1 MAVSSSQRSR
11 PAGLR
16 RVEFTFMVSMLMA
29 STAISI
35 DIMLP
40 AFGRM
45 RDDFGLAADST
56 QVGATITVFFLGLA
70 AAQLVYGPLADRW
83 GRKPTLYL
91 GLGIYVFGAL
101 AAAFAPSL
109 GLVIASRFIWGVG
122 AAGPRV
128 VSVSVV
134 RDIYE
139 GERMARAMSFIMA
152 VFVLVPVIAPS
163 IGAAILEF
171 ASWRALF
178 VVVAGFGVVLAL
190 WSLRL
195 PETLDPANRMG
206 AGPTALARAAKTVVT
221 NRVTIGYTV
230 AMAFA
235 FGAFMSYLST
245 SELIISEV
253 YDQRSLFPIIFGG
266 TAAVMGAAMLSNAW
280 LVGRFGL
287 VPLVKSSFRLFIGLS
302 IGLAVFAWLTDGL
315 PPFAPFVIAL
325 AVTLGAYSV
334 LSPNLNALAMQPM
347 GAVAGM
353 AAAVVGTLSLMGGAV
368 FGFLLDQTYN
378 GTVLPLAIG
387 FVVYGSLGL
396 LSVRWAGG
404 AAS

>member
-1 MAVSSSQRSR
+1 MSVSSSQRAR

-16 RVEFTFMVSMLMA
+16 RVEFTLMVSMLMA

-45 RDDFGLAADST
+45 RADFGLVPDST
-56 QVGATITVFFLGLA
+56 QIGATVTVFFLGLA
-70 AAQLVYGPLADRW
+70 VAQLLYGPLADRW

-91 GLGIYVFGAL
+91 GLGIYIFGAV
-101 AAAFAPSL
+101 AAALAPTF
-109 GLVIASRFIWGVG
+109 GLLIASRFVWGVG

-128 VSVSVV
+128 VSLSVV
-134 RDIYE
+134 RDLFE

-163 IGAAILEF
+163 IGAVILQF
-171 ASWRALF
+171 ASWRVVF
-178 VVVAGFGVVLAL
+178 VIVAAFGVALAV
-190 WSLRL
+190 WTLRL

-206 AGPTALARAAKTVVT
+206 VGPAAIGRAAKTVVT
-221 NRVTIGYTV
+221 SRVTIGYTL

-253 YDQRSLFPIIFGG
+253 YEQRSLFPVVFGG
-266 TAAVMGAAMLSNAW
+266 TAAVMGTATLSNAW
-280 LVGRFGL
+280 FVGRFGL
-287 VPLVKSSFRLFIGLS
+287 ERLVKSAFRLFIGLS
-302 IGLAVFAWLTDGL
+302 MGLVVLGL
-315 PPFAPFVIAL
+315 STAGVPPFTLFVVAL
-325 AVTLGAYSV
+325 AATLGAYSV
-334 LSPNLNALAMQPM
+334 LSPNLNALAMEPM

-353 AAAVVGTLSLMGGAV
+353 AAAVVGSLSMTGAAML
-368 FGFLLDQTYN
+368 GFVLDQTYD
-378 GTVLPLAIG
+378 GTVLPLTIG
-387 FVVYGSLGL
+387 FVAYGAIGL
-396 LSVRWAGG
+396 LLARWAGSG
-404 AAS
+404 GS

>member
-1 MAVSSSQRSR
+1 
-11 PAGLR
+11 
-16 RVEFTFMVSMLMA
+16 MLMA

-56 QVGATITVFFLGLA
+56 RVGATITAFFLGLA

-91 GLGIYVFGAL
+91 GLAIYVFGAL
-101 AAAFAPSL
+101 ASAVAPSL

-128 VSVSVV
+128 VSVSVI
-134 RDIYE
+134 RDLFE

-152 VFVLVPVIAPS
+152 VFVLVPVVAPS

-171 ASWRALF
+171 ASWRVLF
-178 VVVAGFGVVLAL
+178 VFVAGFGVVLAL

-195 PETLDPANRMG
+195 PETLDPVNRMG
-206 AGPTALARAAKTVVT
+206 AGPTALARAAGTVVT
-221 NRVTIGYTV
+221 SRVTIGYTL

-235 FGAFMSYLST
+235 FGAFLSYLST
-245 SELIISEV
+245 SELIISEI
-253 YDQRSLFPIIFGG
+253 YDQRSLFPVVFGA
-266 TAAVMGAAMLSNAW
+266 TAALMGAAMLSNAW
-280 LVGRFGL
+280 FVGRFGL
-287 VPLVKSSFRLFIGLS
+287 VPLVKSSFLLFIGFS
-302 IGLAVFAWLTDGL
+302 IGLAVFAWLSDGM
-315 PPFAPFVIAL
+315 PPFVPFVIAL

-334 LSPNLNALAMQPM
+334 LSPNLNALAMRPM
-347 GAVAGM
+347 AAVAGM
-353 AAAVVGTLSLMGGAV
+353 AAAVVGTLSLMGGALL
-368 FGFLLDQTYN
+368 GFLLDQTYD
-378 GTVLPLAIG
+378 GTVLPMAIG
-387 FVVYGSLGL
+387 FIVYGMLGL
-396 LSVRWAGG
+396 LFTRWAGG
-404 AAS
+404 AGS

>member
-1 MAVSSSQRSR
+1 
-11 PAGLR
+11 
-16 RVEFTFMVSMLMA
+16 MVSMLMA

-45 RDDFGLAADST
+45 RDDFGLPADST
-56 QVGATITVFFLGLA
+56 QVGATVTAFFLGLA

-91 GLGIYVFGAL
+91 GLAIYVFGAL
-101 AAAFAPSL
+101 TAALAPSL
-109 GLVIASRFIWGVG
+109 GLLIAARFVWGVG

-128 VSVSVV
+128 ISLSVV
-134 RDIYE
+134 RDIFE
-139 GERMARAMSFIMA
+139 GDRMARAMSFIMA

-171 ASWRALF
+171 ASWRVLF

-206 AGPTALARAAKTVVT
+206 AGPAALARAAKVVAT
-221 NRVTIGYTV
+221 SRVTIGYTV

-235 FGAFMSYLST
+235 FGAFVSYLST
-245 SELIISEV
+245 SELIISEI
-253 YDQRSLFPIIFGG
+253 YDRPSLFPIIFGG

-280 LVGRFGL
+280 FVGRFGL
-287 VPLVKSSFRLFIGLS
+287 VPLVRSAFRLFIGLS
-302 IGLAVFAWLTDGL
+302 IGLAVLGL
-315 PPFAPFVIAL
+315 ATAGVPPFGLFVVAL

-347 GAVAGM
+347 GPVAGM
-353 AAAVVGTLSLMGGAV
+353 AAAVVGTLSLTGGAV

-378 GTVLPLAIG
+378 GTVVPLAIG
-387 FVVYGSLGL
+387 FVVYGTFGL
-396 LSVRWAGG
+396 LFTRWAGG
-404 AAS
+404 ASS